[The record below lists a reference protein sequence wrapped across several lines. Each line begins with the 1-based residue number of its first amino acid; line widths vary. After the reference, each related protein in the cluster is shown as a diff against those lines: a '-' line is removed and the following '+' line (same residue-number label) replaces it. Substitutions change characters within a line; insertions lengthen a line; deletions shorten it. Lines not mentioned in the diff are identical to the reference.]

1 MPPYAPALRNFRQ
14 QLGLEDADAA
24 NAHIEVGRR
33 LFRKRIELGDK
44 AGGVARVEQA
54 VNPVVTRSACERRLG
69 WW

>member
-1 MPPYAPALRNFRQ
+1 VPPYAPALRNFRQ

-44 AGGVARVEQA
+44 AGGGGGGAR
-54 VNPVVTRSACERRLG
+54 
-69 WW
+69 